1 MHVARSSSSMLSEK
15 NDPTCVM
22 LGCASHGPRMG
33 LFRHISMPL
42 LTDRSDGAEILELS
56 FLEVCF
62 DDS

>member
-1 MHVARSSSSMLSEK
+1 MHVARSFLSMLSER

-33 LFRHISMPL
+33 LFRFISMPL
-42 LTDRSDGAEILELS
+42 LTDRSDRTETLELS
-56 FLEVCF
+56 FLKVGF